1 MLDMSVHLNSAKR
14 YRLRSV
20 MTEKILIIDDHRPML
35 RLIRALLE
43 PDGYAIFTAQN
54 GSEGLDL
61 FNQTAPD
68 LVILDVM
75 MPGMDGWEVCRR
87 LRKTSAVPIIF
98 LTALGSEDDIVTG
111 LKDGA
116 DDYLTKP
123 IRKDELRARVTAALR
138 RAHMHHEHIDT
149 LRFANGDLVI
159 NKAEQ
164 KVFACGKEAPL
175 SPVEYNLLVF
185 LTERAGR
192 IVSTQLLSDTIW
204 GSNHKA
210 GSQGV
215 KWYIWSLRQKIEAD
229 PKEPR
234 FILTERG
241 KGYRFSPQ

>member
-1 MLDMSVHLNSAKR
+1 MQAAIAE
-14 YRLRSV
+14 
-20 MTEKILIIDDHRPML
+20 TILVIDDHEPML
-35 RLIRALLE
+35 RLIGKLLKSE
-43 PDGYAIFTAQN
+43 GYSIFTAQS
-54 GSEGLDL
+54 GSEGLNL
-61 FNQTAPD
+61 FHQTAPD

-111 LKDGA
+111 LMGGA

-123 IRKDELRARVTAALR
+123 IRAEELLARVAATLR
-138 RAHMHHEHIDT
+138 RARMPPAQPTI

-159 NKAEQ
+159 NRTEQ
-164 KVFACGKEAPL
+164 EVFAYGKEVLL
-175 SPVEYNLLVF
+175 SPIEYNLLLF
-185 LTERAGR
+185 LAERAGR

-204 GSNHKA
+204 GRHASA

-229 PKEPR
+229 PQEPR
-234 FILTERG
+234 FILTEWG

>member
-1 MLDMSVHLNSAKR
+1 MPE
-14 YRLRSV
+14 
-20 MTEKILIIDDHRPML
+20 TILIVDDHEPML
-35 RLIRALLE
+35 KLISRLLE
-43 PDGYAIFTAQN
+43 SEGYSILTAQS
-54 GSEGLDL
+54 GDQGLDL
-61 FNQTAPD
+61 FHQTAPD

-98 LTALGSEDDIVTG
+98 LTALGSENDIVTG
-111 LKDGA
+111 LTDGA

-123 IRKDELRARVTAALR
+123 IRKDELRARVAATLR
-138 RAHMHHEHIDT
+138 RARMPHEQPNI

-159 NKAEQ
+159 NQTEQ
-164 KVFACGKEAPL
+164 KVFAYEHEVLL
-175 SPVEYNLLVF
+175 SPIEYNVLTF
-185 LTERAGR
+185 LAERAGR

-204 GSNHKA
+204 GAGTSA

-215 KWYIWSLRQKIEAD
+215 KWYIWSLRQKIEVD
-229 PKEPR
+229 PQEPR